1 MSTRAIRTTVLVGAL
16 LLVLAACAP
25 AANELAGTA
34 APGGGVPG
42 FWLGLWHG
50 MIAPI
55 TFIVS
60 LFNHTV
66 GVYSVHNSGGWYN
79 FGFLLGAS
87 MTLGGSAGGGAAG
100 RRRRS

>member
-1 MSTRAIRTTVLVGAL
+1 MSTRALRTALLLGTL
-16 LLVLAACAP
+16 LLVLTACAP

-50 MIAPI
+50 AIAPI
-55 TFIVS
+55 TFIIS
-60 LFNHTV
+60 LFNHSV

-79 FGFLLGAS
+79 FGFLLGVS
-87 MTLGGSAGGGAAG
+87 TTLGGSAGGGAA
-100 RRRRS
+100 RRRRR